1 MDTLIK
7 YMSVVIISYSLTMS
21 QTSHTNPASSVVLSD
36 TLLITAS
43 TQMWSD
49 FKLYLFQNHEDF
61 ASKSLHLGI
70 IRNKHWE
77 E

>member
-1 MDTLIK
+1 MDALIK
-7 YMSVVIISYSLTMS
+7 YMSVLIISYSLTIS
-21 QTSHTNPASSVVLSD
+21 QTSHTSPDSSVVLSD
-36 TLLITAS
+36 TLLTAS
-43 TQMWSD
+43 TQTWSD

>member
-7 YMSVVIISYSLTMS
+7 YTSVVIISYSLPIS

-36 TLLITAS
+36 TLLTAS
-43 TQMWSD
+43 MQMWSD